1 MFNNKT
7 LLITGGTGSFGNAV
21 LKRFLG
27 ADLKEIRIFSRDE
40 KKQDDMRKRY
50 ASPKIKFYIGDVRDP
65 KSVAAVMRG
74 VDFVFH
80 AAALKQVPSCEFY
93 PMEAVRTNV
102 LGTENVLE
110 AAITA
115 RIKRVVCL
123 STDKAVYPINAMGI
137 SKAMMEKVMVA
148 ASRNLE
154 GTGTVIC
161 GTRYGN
167 VMASRGSV
175 IPLFVEQVLAGKPI
189 TVTDPSMT
197 RFMMTLDDAVELV
210 LYAFQHGSNGDIFVQ
225 KAPAA
230 TVQVLTQAIL
240 ELMGKSEHE
249 VLSIGTRHG
258 EKLYE
263 ALLGREEM
271 ACAQDMGNYFRIPP
285 DARDLNYAKF
295 VEQGDQR
302 NTASSHGEDYNS
314 HNTNRLDVAGMKAL
328 LLKLDFMQRIARGEH
343 FLAED

>member
-1 MFNNKT
+1 MFVNKT

-21 LKRFLG
+21 LRRFLDS
-27 ADLKEIRIFSRDE
+27 DLSEIRIFSRDE

-50 ASPKIKFYIGDVRDP
+50 NSAKLKFYIGDVRDIR
-65 KSVAAVMRG
+65 SVAAAMRG
-74 VDFVFH
+74 VDYVFH
-80 AAALKQVPSCEFY
+80 AAALKQVPSCEFH

-110 AAITA
+110 AAIEA
-115 RIKRVVCL
+115 GVKRVVCL

-154 GTGTVIC
+154 GTSTVIC

-175 IPLFVEQVLAGKPI
+175 IPLFVDQVLAGKPI
-189 TVTDPSMT
+189 TVTDPAMT
-197 RFMMTLDDAVELV
+197 RFMMTLDNAVELV
-210 LYAFQHGSNGDIFVQ
+210 LYAFKHGSNGDIFVQ

-230 TVQVLTQAIL
+230 TVQVITQAIL
-240 ELMGKSEHE
+240 ELMGRPGHD
-249 VLSIGTRHG
+249 VRSIGTRHG

-271 ACAQDMGNYFRIPP
+271 ACAQDMGDYFRIPP

-302 NTASSHGEDYNS
+302 NTASSHAEDYNS
-314 HNTNRLDVAGMKAL
+314 HNTTRLDVAGMKAL
-328 LLKLDFMQRIARGEH
+328 LLKLDFMRRIARGEH
-343 FLAED
+343 ALAED